1 MERGVAEQ
9 VAEVLKQLQQLVRG
23 VLEDGQ
29 HLGGHH
35 VVHHEERRLGEGG
48 GRLAVSQW
56 FALQTVLLTAGQHH
70 VCVGWSKVRGGGIE
84 PGSAP
89 CGGLHGFPGLPST
102 LPVEGRSLSPFCFF
116 MADFHVF

>member
-35 VVHHEERRLGEGG
+35 VAHHEERRLGEGG
-48 GRLAVSQW
+48 GEARRIKKIKSL
-56 FALQTVLLTAGQHH
+56 
-70 VCVGWSKVRGGGIE
+70 
-84 PGSAP
+84 
-89 CGGLHGFPGLPST
+89 ST
-102 LPVEGRSLSPFCFF
+102 LYPQYGGPASSHPISLSLIKGVGFLVTLKVIKKRGTSALNMVVSRAGMCKYL
-116 MADFHVF
+116 A